1 MRKTKTKKSRKV
13 KKSKKVEKQTK
24 TKTSPCKCKLSNI
37 DSNNIGIFSCSKI
50 VYDNGNI
57 SAKNYNSTSDTMY
70 QIASCSKFIT
80 AIVVA
85 KLYELG
91 KLDYDTDINKYLK
104 KWKCPKKGITLKQLL
119 THTSGSSD
127 RNGYLGMFPQYPL
140 TQDLDLNIKI
150 INGNL
155 YSKPFNITEK
165 KGSKFMYSGAGFQV
179 IQQVLE
185 EITNERLYILMEK
198 YIFTPLNMKNST
210 GKLLYEGQHNYSLA
224 DMDGL
229 YRIHPETSAGGVW
242 MSCNDLLTLALDLMT
257 SYNDNSGKI
266 LQQETMKL
274 ITKGVVQPDLNKK
287 HIKWGLGMLV
297 VNEDEEGIHRFE
309 HCGHNEGDKM
319 NFYCIPEKKYVNI
332 YMLNYNPKYY
342 YNPKYKVSDKVKQ
355 ILDI

>member
-1 MRKTKTKKSRKV
+1 MTKTKTIKSRKV
-13 KKSKKVEKQTK
+13 KKVEKQTK
-24 TKTSPCKCKLSNI
+24 TKTKTSPCKYKL
-37 DSNNIGIFSCSKI
+37 NNSDIKHIGIFSCSKI

-57 SAKNYNSTSDTMY
+57 STKNVNSTSDTMY

-104 KWKCPKKGITLKQLL
+104 KWKCSKKGITLKHLL

-127 RNGYLGMFPQYPL
+127 HNGYSGIPPQYPL

-155 YSKPFNITEK
+155 GSKPFNITEK

-185 EITNERLYILMEK
+185 EITNERLYNLMEK
-198 YIFTPLNMKNST
+198 YIFTPLNMKKST

-229 YRIHPETSAGGVW
+229 YRIHPETSAAGVW

-266 LQQETMKL
+266 LQQKTMKL
-274 ITKGVVQPDLNKK
+274 ITKGVVQSDLNKK
-287 HIKWGLGMLV
+287 HKKWGLGMLV
-297 VNEDEEGIHRFE
+297 VNEDEEGSHRFE
-309 HCGHNEGDKM
+309 HNGHNEGYRM

-342 YNPKYKVSDKVKQ
+342 YNPKYKVSDTVKQ